1 MMTSPSTPELNAMS
15 FSGAVMAFITMSAPK
30 RSSSLVSVFLNS
42 GTIWARWNS
51 AAPPPGTMPSSTA
64 AKVAFFAS
72 SMRSLRSSSSASVAA
87 PTLMTAMPPV
97 SLAMRSLSF
106 SISYTLSLRSS
117 SFLICA
123 TRIAISSWL
132 PASAMMVVLVGATVI
147 LRAEPSCSSTVS
159 SNFMPRS
166 LAMYS
171 APVTIAM
178 SCSSAFR
185 RSPKPGAL
193 TATTLRLPRSL
204 LTTSVASASPATS
217 SVMITSGAP
226 ALAACS
232 RIGMIWRA
240 VSIFWSLTSTRQLS
254 NSHCWRSGLFT
265 NCGEM

>member
-204 LTTSVASASPATS
+204 LTTSVASASCSMSSAITMIGKPPRMDSSRMPTMSRAVLIFLSTS
-217 SVMITSGAP
+217 SSRQFSYSAVM
-226 ALAACS
+226 
-232 RIGMIWRA
+232 
-240 VSIFWSLTSTRQLS
+240 
-254 NSHCWRSGLFT
+254 RSGSVT
-265 NCGEM
+265 K